1 MQLDDEPPS
10 ENSFFLSG
18 LSLICNKKLKSAT
31 IIKMNQTNLKT
42 FKEAFG
48 TTPLVL
54 FKCWALLVCHIFPR
68 TKRVERLHPNHLL
81 WACLFMKTYSKE
93 SIHSS
98 VVGCSPKTY
107 RNWVWT
113 AIEFVADLEPFV
125 VSPETV
131 FTILLIL
138 YIY

>member
-18 LSLICNKKLKSAT
+18 LSLICNKKRKT
-31 IIKMNQTNLKT
+31 IIKLNQTNLKT

-48 TTPLVL
+48 ATPLVL
-54 FKCWALLVCHIFPR
+54 FKCWELLVRHIFSR
-68 TKRVERLHPNHLL
+68 ANRVERLHPNHLL

-107 RNWVWT
+107 RFWGWT
-113 AIEFVADLEPFV
+113 AIEFMADLEPFV